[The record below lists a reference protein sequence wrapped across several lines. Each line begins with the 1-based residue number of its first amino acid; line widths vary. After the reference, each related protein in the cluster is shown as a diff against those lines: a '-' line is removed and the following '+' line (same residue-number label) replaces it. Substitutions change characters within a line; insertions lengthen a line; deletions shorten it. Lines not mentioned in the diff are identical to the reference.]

1 MNLQH
6 TWYDFFL
13 NPYDQNYKRAK
24 IINIPALEADFG
36 GIHLQIV
43 SL

>member
-24 IINIPALEADFG
+24 IINIHALETDFG